1 MIDRTYNELELYIRA
16 LAGVHKFTEQEQGY
30 IESFA
35 NVRQRMIYNSSNFW
49 PRYLS
54 IGNTRPVLH
63 DENYNYILI
72 PSGWSA
78 ITVTRNHP
86 LSDRDQQ
93 PIDFNRQQDQI
104 LLSGR
109 NSEQLPAHVFL
120 TAKTQLDSLAKAQN
134 SPVPDEFYQFIGHGA
149 YSDFLRMD
157 GQTDK
162 ALAESQFAD
171 RFLIEQLQHPDLV
184 RNQTLLSMHIRTNYS
199 TTNSYF

>member
-1 MIDRTYNELELYIRA
+1 VIDRTYNELEKFVRA

-35 NVRQRMIYNSSNFW
+35 NVRARMIYDASNFW

-54 IGNTRPVLH
+54 IGSLQPVLH
-63 DENYNYILI
+63 DETAHYILL
-72 PSGWSA
+72 PSGWSP
-78 ITVTRNHP
+78 IMVSKNNP
-86 LSDRDQQ
+86 LSDRETQ
-93 PIDFNRQQDQI
+93 PIDFNRQQDQL

-120 TAKTQLDSLAKAQN
+120 TAKTQLEHLAKAQN
-134 SPVPDEFYQFIGHGA
+134 SAVPDEFYQFIGHGA

-184 RNQTLLSMHIRTNYS
+184 RNQTRLSMQIRTNYS
-199 TTNSYF
+199 TAPSYF